1 MEEKSRSKDICREK
15 VFEKIFRTYAQ
26 DLKRFLYYK
35 FKDLE
40 AAEDVLQ
47 ETFVKL
53 WKNCHKVIFEK
64 AKSYIYT
71 VANNAFLDIKKH
83 EKIVREHRQKA
94 VRNIRIVDNPEFL
107 YIEKEYLEKVEKAI
121 DSLSEKQK
129 TVFIMSRFEDKK
141 YREIAEILN
150 ISVKAVEKR
159 MQLALLN
166 IKNQIGRKV

>member
-1 MEEKSRSKDICREK
+1 MEKSNLKDICRES
-15 VFEKIFRTYAQ
+15 VFEKLFKTYAQ

-47 ETFVKL
+47 ETFIKL

-94 VRNIRIVDNPEFL
+94 VNDNYSINTPEYL
-107 YIEKEYLEKVEKAI
+107 IIEKEYLEQVEKAI
-121 DSLSEKQK
+121 DSLSEKQR
-129 TVFIMSRFEDKK
+129 TVFVMSRFEDKK

-166 IKNQIGRKV
+166 IKNKIGRKI